1 MFFPVGFRPEG
12 TSKQMNASS
21 LAVSKTK
28 RKKSSKYSANEFSG
42 KSSFVQSLFRKWASP
57 TAIHNLD
64 VIRTKCVNYRN
75 LLSRIFSKK
84 FVKVTFLLKS

>member
-64 VIRTKCVNYRN
+64 VIRTKYSV
-75 LLSRIFSKK
+75 
-84 FVKVTFLLKS
+84 

>member
-64 VIRTKCVNYRN
+64 VIRTKCVNYGN

-84 FVKVTFLLKS
+84 IVKVTFLLKS